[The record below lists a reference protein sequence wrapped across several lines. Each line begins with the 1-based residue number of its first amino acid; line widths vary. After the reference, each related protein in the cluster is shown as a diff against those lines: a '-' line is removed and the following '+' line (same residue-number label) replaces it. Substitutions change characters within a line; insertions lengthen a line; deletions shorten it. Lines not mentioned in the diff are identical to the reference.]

1 MPPETEIENKALLPQ
16 FCKYIREHSTEE
28 EYKALMKN
36 YDFKTE
42 DSFEN
47 FVFKCLDFVVEKC
60 SDPNKNELN
69 LLEAFKDKLLL
80 CLSQAG
86 KEEKYYNELQ
96 EILKLKNNSN
106 ISVFKERL
114 KLFFKKLLKEKTQD
128 ESNIL
133 KDLWEEY
140 FKGQSVANVF
150 SDRTKQIFEGFIAQ
164 NQADPLKRA
173 GMLVFEFVFTVLD
186 FAKYENTHGKQ
197 KLSSYRDE
205 ESKEENLVHKHWR
218 AQRGVATPS

>member
-1 MPPETEIENKALLPQ
+1 MPTKTENRMLIPQ
-16 FCKYIREHSTEE
+16 FLKLIREHATEE

-42 DSFEN
+42 DVFEN

-60 SDPNKNELN
+60 SDPNKNELKK
-69 LLEAFKDKLLL
+69 LEVFLKDKLLP
-80 CLSQAG
+80 CLSQADQVN
-86 KEEKYYNELQ
+86 KYFNELQ
-96 EILKLKNNSN
+96 EILKLKNNN
-106 ISVFKERL
+106 DILAFKERL
-114 KLFFKKLLKEKTQD
+114 KLFFKNLLKEKTQD

-133 KDLWEEY
+133 KDVWEEY
-140 FKGQSVANVF
+140 FKGQSMANVF

-173 GMLVFEFVFTVLD
+173 GMLLFEAIFTFLD
-186 FAKYENTHGKQ
+186 FAKYENTRGKQ
-197 KLSSYRDE
+197 KLSSSIDE
-205 ESKEENLVHKHWR
+205 GSKEENLVHKHWR